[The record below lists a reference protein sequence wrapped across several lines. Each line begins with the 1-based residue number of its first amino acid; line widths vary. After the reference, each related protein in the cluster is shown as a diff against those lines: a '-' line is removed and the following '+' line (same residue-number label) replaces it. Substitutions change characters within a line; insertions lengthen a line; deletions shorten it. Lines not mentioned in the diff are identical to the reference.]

1 MYEWHEDEDIMDM
14 KMNLYRIRYYDTD
27 IVILSVQKY
36 FS

>member
-1 MYEWHEDEDIMDM
+1 MYEWHEEEDIMDM
-14 KMNLYRIRYYDTD
+14 KMNLYRIRYDTD